1 MALVYYADRRDTYQI
16 NHQKVFQ
23 RQYLCICCEQTA
35 QGTYRP
41 VRYQPT
47 VMEYEDNFE
56 IVSYLYPYSEV
67 ESWVP
72 AGNGMF

>member
-1 MALVYYADRRDTYQI
+1 
-16 NHQKVFQ
+16 
-23 RQYLCICCEQTA
+23 
-35 QGTYRP
+35 
-41 VRYQPT
+41 
-47 VMEYEDNFE
+47 MEYEDNFE